1 MAVSDGNNNTSVAS
15 PPAVA
20 AAPVE
25 HNESDKYSDD
35 DGLRSDAYDAEMYNS
50 GGSNSLG
57 SLWSLLWML
66 FAIVIVIS
74 GLTIVNGYAINDIN
88 ERLDRNDLRVH
99 QNDLRVH
106 RITMHIDSHVDQ
118 QLRRTNTEIA
128 RLGVEFDRIAD
139 QEGDVL
145 LLFKRLSDQYNL
157 MGQQLRGTN
166 FTMTA
171 RP

>member
-1 MAVSDGNNNTSVAS
+1 MAVSDGNNNASVAS
-15 PPAVA
+15 APAVA
-20 AAPVE
+20 PVD
-25 HNESDKYSDD
+25 NKESDGYSDD
-35 DGLRSDAYDAEMYNS
+35 DGLRSDAYDAEMYHS

-66 FAIVIVIS
+66 FAIGIVIS

-88 ERLDRNDLRVH
+88 ARLDQNDQRMDR
-99 QNDLRVH
+99 NDLRVH